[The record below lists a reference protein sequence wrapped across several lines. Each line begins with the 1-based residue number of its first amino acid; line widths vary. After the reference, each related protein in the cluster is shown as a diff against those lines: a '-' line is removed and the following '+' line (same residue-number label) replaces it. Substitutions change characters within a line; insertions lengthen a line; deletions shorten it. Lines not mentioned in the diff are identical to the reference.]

1 MAETTLQHA
10 KNLLNDGN
18 YTCVAYCAE
27 QTLTSTQRGVAP
39 LIGWLDEGRS
49 LDGFAVADKVIGKA
63 AAFLHVLLGTT
74 QIFAGVISR
83 PALDVLQTHG
93 VYVDCDRV
101 VEAII
106 NRAGDGYCPLEQA
119 VYNTTSPTQALQKI
133 KEKLQQLKQ
142 N

>member
-27 QTLTSTQRGVAP
+27 QTLTSTKRGVAP

-83 PALDVLQTHG
+83 PALDVLQNHG

-106 NRAGDGYCPLEQA
+106 NRAGNGPCPMEQA

-142 N
+142 K